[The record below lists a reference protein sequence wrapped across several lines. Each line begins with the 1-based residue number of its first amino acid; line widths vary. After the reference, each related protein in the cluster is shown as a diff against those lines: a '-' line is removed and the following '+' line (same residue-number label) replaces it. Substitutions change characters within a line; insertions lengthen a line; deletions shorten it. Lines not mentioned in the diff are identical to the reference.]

1 MAVIS
6 EMKRENLKFSDESK
20 TLFFKQPLPLHIQ
33 INVGKC
39 ARQDCF
45 AVQVIRETNVVV
57 VVVALVALVAAAAG
71 VAAAAAAA

>member
-39 ARQDCF
+39 ARQDCL

-57 VVVALVALVAAAAG
+57 VVIVVALVAAAVD
-71 VAAAAAAA
+71 VAAAAAAS